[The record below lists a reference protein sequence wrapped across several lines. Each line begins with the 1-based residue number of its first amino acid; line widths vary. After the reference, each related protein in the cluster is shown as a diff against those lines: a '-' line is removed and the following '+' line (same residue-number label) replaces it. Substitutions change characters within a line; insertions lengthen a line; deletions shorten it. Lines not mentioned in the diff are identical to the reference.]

1 MNEGHRGTPGAVV
14 HEGVDVEGGD
24 TLAGERHEQLVDGQ
38 RAGVAGVHGA
48 LEVVDEDPR
57 GDRLIRG
64 VLDGEQWSHEPV
76 SSCLVWFILPRHGAV
91 GALAARGDG
100 RARPT
105 APGRACPCRA
115 MVMVWAWPG
124 FGARRE
130 PTSVAS
136 WSSDVG
142 RPRLSETIRRFI
154 RIRPGECPGTAVS
167 VLGTPANTFWIV
179 DVPARAGL
187 GRLVRPRRPRR
198 GVSRRIMGRPY

>member
-24 TLAGERHEQLVDGQ
+24 TLAGKRHEQLVDGQ
-38 RAGVAGVHGA
+38 GAGVAGVHGA

-76 SSCLVWFILPRHGAV
+76 SSSCLVWFILPQHRPV
-91 GALAARGDG
+91 GALATSPEG
-100 RARPT
+100 RAGPT
-105 APGRACPCRA
+105 EPGRACPCRA
-115 MVMVWAWPG
+115 MVSAWSG
-124 FGARRE
+124 FRARRV
-130 PTSVAS
+130 PASVAS
-136 WSSDVG
+136 GSSGVE
-142 RPRLSETIRRFI
+142 RSRLRDMIRRFI
-154 RIRPGECPGTAVS
+154 RIHPGECPGTAVS

-179 DVPARAGL
+179 DVPARAGF

-198 GVSRRIMGRPY
+198 GVSRRIMGQPY